1 MVERDGLG
9 GVYTGG
15 KTSGFN
21 EERSG
26 LCILAEGS
34 SVMGIDTGVGVTGM
48 TPRQCWACRRSL
60 VLVSSLGTIS

>member
-1 MVERDGLG
+1 MVGRDGLG

-34 SVMGIDTGVGVTGM
+34 SVTGIDAYVGVTAV

-60 VLVSSLGTIS
+60 VLVSSLGAVY